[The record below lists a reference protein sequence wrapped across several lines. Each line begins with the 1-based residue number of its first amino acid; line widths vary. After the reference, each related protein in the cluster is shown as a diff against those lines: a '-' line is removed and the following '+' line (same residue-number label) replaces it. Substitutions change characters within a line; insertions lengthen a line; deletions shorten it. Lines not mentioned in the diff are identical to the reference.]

1 MLSAVVFAIASVIRL
16 AAVLAV
22 NPGSAVY
29 SDMANYDQVALR
41 LQHGMRTAGDT
52 FFPVGYPALLAL
64 EYTIGGRHFVFVGVV
79 QAVFG
84 ALTCLLVYELALRFG
99 RSPGVAF
106 VAGAIAALYPPFL
119 LYGSLLLT
127 EAVAPFWCALAIW
140 LLFRAADARNWVRV
154 VMWSALT
161 GIALS
166 IAVVT
171 RPNLLLLYPAVAVF
185 PLAGQWDRQWWVRSL
200 TMIGFALPLVIV
212 VCVHNSRLLGR
223 PVGLS
228 SNGGINFFLM
238 QADINRVYTPDS
250 TWSPPRNNLRYTQE
264 LRSSALSTDEAFYYR
279 EGLNFFLN
287 RSDKARHTLE
297 NVLEGFG
304 LGLQGY
310 WPANH
315 DFTDERFDHPALRR
329 ILRWCSRVFVWML
342 IVPVWIFTIA
352 CWRLMDRATAAAWML
367 ACSLTAILIVTFAVF
382 LADPRMH
389 LPFDPILIAFSTIAW
404 IRFPATLAARLRPA
418 LRQSKSAL

>member
-1 MLSAVVFAIASVIRL
+1 
-16 AAVLAV
+16 
-22 NPGSAVY
+22 
-29 SDMANYDQVALR
+29 
-41 LQHGMRTAGDT
+41 
-52 FFPVGYPALLAL
+52 
-64 EYTIGGRHFVFVGVV
+64 
-79 QAVFG
+79 
-84 ALTCLLVYELALRFG
+84 
-99 RSPGVAF
+99 
-106 VAGAIAALYPPFL
+106 
-119 LYGSLLLT
+119 
-127 EAVAPFWCALAIW
+127 
-140 LLFRAADARNWVRV
+140 
-154 VMWSALT
+154 
-161 GIALS
+161 
-166 IAVVT
+166 
-171 RPNLLLLYPAVAVF
+171 
-185 PLAGQWDRQWWVRSL
+185 
-200 TMIGFALPLVIV
+200 
-212 VCVHNSRLLGR
+212 
-223 PVGLS
+223 
-228 SNGGINFFLM
+228 
-238 QADINRVYTPDS
+238 VYTPDS